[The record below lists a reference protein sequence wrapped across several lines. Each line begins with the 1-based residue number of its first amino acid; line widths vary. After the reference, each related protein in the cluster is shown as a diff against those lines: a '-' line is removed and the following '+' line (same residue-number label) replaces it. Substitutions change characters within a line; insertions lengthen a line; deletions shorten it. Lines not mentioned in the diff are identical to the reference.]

1 MKEKIIIA
9 TVKSWNIKNA
19 FRFKELYKN
28 KYEVIILDDKD
39 KFKKEIIDSINPK
52 WIFFPHWS
60 WLIQPE
66 IYNKYNCVIF
76 HITDLPFG
84 RGGSPLQ
91 NLILRKIYNTKISA
105 IKVTKEVDSGPIYIK
120 EDFYIGLGSANEI
133 FSAASDLIFFK
144 MIPFIINKNP
154 KPIEQIGEIINFKRR
169 KPEESNIKL
178 TNLKSLNDFY
188 DFIRMLDG
196 EGYPKAF
203 IKFGKFKIEF
213 SEVHKKND
221 KIIGSFEIFEGDS
234 NNE

>member
-1 MKEKIIIA
+1 MTKINLKKKLLI
-9 TVKSWNIKNA
+9 V
-19 FRFKELYKN
+19 L
-28 KYEVIILDDKD
+28 ILDGY
-39 KFKKEIIDSINPK
+39 FP
-52 WIFFPHWS
+52 PHWS
-60 WLIQPE
+60 WLIQPG
-66 IYNKYNCVIF
+66 IYNKYNCVLF

-105 IKVTKEVDSGPIYIK
+105 IKVTKEVDSGQIYIK

-133 FSAASDLIFFK
+133 FSAASDLIFLK

-154 KPIEQIGEIINFKRR
+154 KPIEQIGEIISFKRR

-178 TNLKSLNDFY
+178 INLKSLNDFY

-203 IKFGKFKIEF
+203 MKFGKFKIEF

-234 NNE
+234 KNE

>member
-19 FRFKELYKN
+19 FRFKELSKN

-60 WLIQPE
+60 WLIQPG
-66 IYNKYNCVIF
+66 IYNKYNCVLF

-120 EDFYIGLGSANEI
+120 EDFYTGLGSANEI

-144 MIPFIINKNP
+144 MIPFIITKNLIP
-154 KPIEQIGEIINFKRR
+154 KEQNGNITIFKRR
-169 KPEESNIKL
+169 KPEESDLISADL
-178 TNLKSLNDFY
+178 SSLSDFY
-188 DFIRMLDG
+188 DYIRMLDG

-203 IKFGKFKIEF
+203 INFGEFKMEF
-213 SEVHKKND
+213 SEVHKKSD
-221 KIIGSFEIFEGDS
+221 KIVGKFEIFKRG
-234 NNE
+234 NKK

>member
-1 MKEKIIIA
+1 MKKRIAIA
-9 TVKSWNIKNA
+9 TIKSWNIKNA
-19 FRFKELYKN
+19 YKFKELYKD
-28 KYEVIILDDKD
+28 KYEVIILTNKE
-39 KFKKEIIDSINPK
+39 KFTENTIAKFNPE
-52 WIFFPHWS
+52 WIFYPHWS
-60 WLIQPE
+60 WLIHPG
-66 IYNKYNCVIF
+66 IYNKYNCVLF

-91 NLILRKIYNTKISA
+91 NLIFRKIYNTKISA

-120 EDFYIGLGSANEI
+120 EDFYIGLGNANEI

-144 MIPFIINKNP
+144 IIPFIINKNL
-154 KPIEQIGEIINFKRR
+154 KPIEQIGEIIRFKRR
-169 KPEESNIKL
+169 KPEESNLKL

-203 IKFGKFKIEF
+203 IEFGKFKIEF

-221 KIIGSFEIFEGDS
+221 KIRGRFEIFEGDS

>member
-1 MKEKIIIA
+1 MKEKIIIT

-60 WLIQPE
+60 WLIPPG
-66 IYNKYNCVIF
+66 IYDKYNCVLF

-105 IKVTKEVDSGPIYIK
+105 IKVTKEVDAGPIYIK

-133 FSAASDLIFFK
+133 FSAASDLIFLK

-154 KPIEQIGEIINFKRR
+154 KPIEQIGEIISFKRR

-188 DFIRMLDG
+188 DFIRMLGG

-203 IKFGKFKIEF
+203 MKFGKFKIEF

>member
-9 TVKSWNIKNA
+9 TIKSWNIDNA
-19 FRFKELYKN
+19 FKFRELYKN

-66 IYNKYNCVIF
+66 IYNKYKCVLF

-91 NLILRKIYNTKISA
+91 NLILKKIYNTKISA
-105 IKVTKEVDSGPIYIK
+105 IEVTKEVDSGPIYIK

-133 FSAASDLIFFK
+133 FSVASDLIFFK

-154 KPIEQIGEIINFKRR
+154 KPIEQIGDIISFKRR

-221 KIIGSFEIFEGDS
+221 KIIGSFKIFEGDS